1 MAIRNQHWYSI
12 NEGISY
18 PIDET
23 ATNLADDNGT
33 LVQNNIITDLY
44 LRWPSTLGEYA
55 FISSLTVT
63 ESLVSVT
70 FLVSTA
76 MVGGVI
82 KPLAVLSV
90 PRPVTQGRQY
100 ALNAQNDGISGYIVF
115 GSGVSSATE
124 YRARFSTPAQ
134 TLLTVRAAKPYAPL
148 PVTGIKANVA
158 ANYLNGLVRLR
169 ANSPLEIVGEEREID
184 GVLRD
189 VAVIRLVD
197 TAVETV
203 RTNTT
208 TGSTTSIFR
217 QFAGPC
223 GARPDSNTCAKPPIE
238 FINGVGPDCNGRI
251 TMEVRGFALT
261 ARIDQECGVIIDST
275 VGLFDACL
283 PPQIPSSAGL
293 LPSQYVEQ
301 NIVPPY
307 VPPEPPTPPPAS
319 ESLVVV
325 GSLPYREGFADAS
338 ADMFVPIPSSGPW
351 QLVETVGDDTRPTWL
366 SLSLS
371 ESATPIQYALASTS
385 NSKRNITL
393 WEGFDVQS
401 VFRRVTIHTR
411 MRYGSPSAKHNTG
424 LVLNY
429 RPSETYVGSYEY
441 HVVVLS
447 QDEQT
452 LRVYRYNGVQLQ
464 AVTSDVFVPGVLLD
478 DWYQLSATILP
489 GTPTTHNSITITL
502 QGLTVP
508 SISATIGPINVANYR
523 PSTGYFGFYADR
535 AITEFGY
542 FLLEEVSA

>member
-1 MAIRNQHWYSI
+1 MPIRNQHWYSI

-23 ATNLADDNGT
+23 ATCLADDGI

-63 ESLVSVT
+63 ENLVSVT

-76 MVGGVI
+76 ITAGVI
-82 KPLAVLSV
+82 KPLAVVSI
-90 PRPVTQGRQY
+90 PRPVTEGRQY
-100 ALNAQNDGISGYIVF
+100 LLSAQADGISGYIVF
-115 GSGVSSATE
+115 GSGASSETE
-124 YRARFSTPAQ
+124 YRARFTEPAQ
-134 TLLTVRAAKPYAPL
+134 THLTVRAAKPYTPL
-148 PVTGIKANVA
+148 AVSGIKANVA
-158 ANYLNGLVRLR
+158 ANYLNGLVRLK

-189 VAVIRLVD
+189 VAVVRLVD

-208 TGSTTSIFR
+208 TGGTTSVFR

-223 GARPDSNTCAKPPIE
+223 GARPDSNTCDKPPIE

-251 TMEVRGFALT
+251 TLEVKGYALT
-261 ARIDQECGVIIDST
+261 AQINGECGIIIDST

-293 LPSQYVEQ
+293 LPSQYEEQ
-301 NIVPPY
+301 NITPPY
-307 VPPEPPTPPPAS
+307 VPPEPPAPPPAS
-319 ESLVVV
+319 ESLVIV
-325 GSLPYREGFADAS
+325 GGLPYHEGFVDQS
-338 ADMFVPIPSSGPW
+338 ADLFVAIPSSGDW
-351 QLVETVGDDTRPTWL
+351 EITTTTGDNTRPTWISQ
-366 SLSLS
+366 SLSDSL
-371 ESATPIQYALASTS
+371 ALTQYALTSTS

-393 WEGFDVQS
+393 WQGFDTQS
-401 VFRRVTIHTR
+401 VFRRVSVHTR
-411 MRYGSPSAKHNTG
+411 MRYGSASAKHNTG
-424 LVLNY
+424 IVLNY
-429 RPSETYVGSYEY
+429 RPSDTYVGAYEY
-441 HVVVLS
+441 YVAVLN
-447 QDEQT
+447 QDDQT
-452 LRVYRYNGVQLQ
+452 LKLYRYNGIQLL
-464 AVTSDVFVPGVLLD
+464 AVTADVFVPGITLD
-478 DWYQLSATILP
+478 DWYELTVTILP
-489 GTPTTHNSITITL
+489 GSPTTNTDITITVT
-502 QGLTVP
+502 GLTVP
-508 SISATIGPINVANYR
+508 TISATIGPVSVSNYR

>member
-23 ATNLADDNGT
+23 ATCVADDGV

-44 LRWPSTLGEYA
+44 LRWPSTVGNYA
-55 FISSLTVT
+55 FIGSLTVT
-63 ESLVSVT
+63 ENLVSVT

-76 MVGGVI
+76 MTSGII
-82 KPLAVLSV
+82 KPLAVVSV
-90 PRPVTQGRQY
+90 ARAVSEGRQY
-100 ALNAQNDGISGYIVF
+100 SLNPQIDGVSGYIVF
-115 GSGVSSATE
+115 GSGASSETT

-134 TLLTVRAAKPYAPL
+134 TLLTVRAAKPYTPL
-148 PVTGIKANVA
+148 AVSGIKTNSA
-158 ANYLNGLVRLR
+158 ASYLNGLVRLR

-189 VAVIRLVD
+189 VAVVRLVD

-208 TGSTTSIFR
+208 TGSTQSVFR

-223 GARPDSNTCAKPPIE
+223 GARPDSNTCDKPPIE

-251 TMEVRGFALT
+251 TLEVRGFALT
-261 ARIDQECGVIIDST
+261 AQIDGECGVTIDST

-293 LPSQYVEQ
+293 LPSQYEEE
-301 NIVPPY
+301 NILPPY
-307 VPPEPPTPPPAS
+307 VPPIPPEPPPAS
-319 ESLVVV
+319 ESLIVV
-325 GSLPYREGFADAS
+325 GSLPYREGFVDAS
-338 ADMFVPIPSSGPW
+338 ADMFVPISSSGSW
-351 QLVETVGDDTRPTWL
+351 EIVETVGDDTRPTWL

-371 ESATPIQYALASTS
+371 DSLTPTQYALTSTS

-393 WEGFDVQS
+393 WQGFDTQS

-411 MRYGSPSAKHNTG
+411 MRYGSASAKHNTG
-424 LVLNY
+424 IVLNY
-429 RPSETYVGSYEY
+429 RASATYAGSYEY
-441 HVVVLS
+441 HVVVLN
-447 QDEQT
+447 QEEQT
-452 LRVYRYNGVQLQ
+452 LRLYRYNGVRLI
-464 AVTSDVFVPGVLLD
+464 ALIDNVYVPGIMLD
-478 DWYQLSATILP
+478 DWYSLAVTVLP
-489 GTPTTHNSITITL
+489 GSPTTNNRITIAL

-508 SISATIGPINVANYR
+508 TVSANIGPISVSNYR

-535 AITEFGY
+535 ATTEFGY